1 MTTAENAPAG
11 HIRVVIVDDD
21 PMVGAFLQTLLTSA
35 DDIEIVARALDGA
48 AGVEDTIR
56 HRPDV
61 VLMDLRMPGVDG
73 IAATRE
79 IVNGSGPPRVL
90 VMTTFN
96 SDEQVLAALQ
106 AGASGYLIKTATEE
120 QLIHTIRVVAAGG
133 SVLSP
138 ETLARLV
145 ESATPPAAT
154 EQNSPSVDPDLTE
167 REREV
172 LHLVAEGATN
182 GDIAD
187 RLYLSEATIKGYV
200 SRLMTKCQCT
210 NRTQLALRVQQR
222 NR

>member
-1 MTTAENAPAG
+1 MTAAENAPSRR
-11 HIRVVIVDDD
+11 IRVVIVDDD
-21 PMVGAFLQTLLTSA
+21 PMVSAFLQTLLTSA
-35 DDIEIVARALDGA
+35 DDIEVVSTALDGA
-48 AGVEDTIR
+48 AGVEETIR
-56 HRPDV
+56 HHPDV

-79 IVNGSGPPRVL
+79 IVNGSDAPRVL

-106 AGASGYLIKTATEE
+106 AGAAGYLIKTATEE
-120 QLIHTIRVVAAGG
+120 QLVHTVRVVAAGG

-138 ETLARLV
+138 ESLARLV
-145 ESATPPAAT
+145 DSAARPVDSEQDPPLI
-154 EQNSPSVDPDLTE
+154 DPDLTD

-182 GDIAD
+182 GEVAA

-200 SRLMTKCQCT
+200 SRLMAKLQCT
-210 NRTQLALRVQQR
+210 NRTQLALRVQQGGS
-222 NR
+222 